1 MVPPE
6 ISLRLARALRSQ
18 DVQVTLVKGGD
29 HRPVARR
36 RHRPAAAHRRGHDRR
51 PRAMILSSL
60 LVLLAQDAV
69 AAPTAPR
76 TVAEDRLTVCLRH
89 ARTDPT
95 TAIVEAS
102 TWAGEA
108 SGAEASYPQQC
119 LGLAYTV
126 LLRWDA
132 AERAFLAARDDTG
145 ESEHFRPRAA
155 GDDGR
160 QCRARR
166 AAPGRCARFARGSR
180 ERRRRGRGQRPA
192 LDDRGGRAR
201 AQVAQGREGE
211 AEATLA
217 AARTLDSQSPLAWL
231 LSATL
236 ARRLG
241 KLDEA
246 QGYIETAAALSPDY
260 PEIGLEAGVI
270 AMLAGH
276 REAAEASWR
285 SVIELAPDSEE
296 AASARSYLAEVA
308 QPAAEDPSAQ

>member
-1 MVPPE
+1 
-6 ISLRLARALRSQ
+6 
-18 DVQVTLVKGGD
+18 
-29 HRPVARR
+29 
-36 RHRPAAAHRRGHDRR
+36 
-51 PRAMILSSL
+51 MILSSL

-145 ESEHFRPRAA
+145 ESEHFRRAQLATMAGNAALAEQRPADALVSLEVAANDAAAA
-155 GDDGR
+155 GDNGLRSMIEVD
-160 QCRARR
+160 
-166 AAPGRCARFARGSR
+166 
-180 ERRRRGRGQRPA
+180 
-192 LDDRGGRAR
+192 RAR